1 MSRSST
7 SDRDRDSDGLEKEVG
22 RHRPD
27 HEPHED
33 SDGLEKEAGRHYEPH
48 EDFNGKD
55 DATFDEHVYTER
67 DPTPKDGADGAAL
80 SMVSSRPSVN
90 NIKSVPNGG
99 TRAWLQVLSSFFVF
113 FNTWG
118 IVNAVRSTLTPSR

>member
-7 SDRDRDSDGLEKEVG
+7 SDRERDYSDGLEKEIG
-22 RHRPD
+22 RHGKDR
-27 HEPHED
+27 EPHE
-33 SDGLEKEAGRHYEPH
+33 EYNE
-48 EDFNGKD
+48 KD
-55 DATFDEHVYTER
+55 DATFDEHVAAER